1 MDDTVIATITAS
13 AGRRLL
19 GILSMGTLGVLVI
32 TICFLAP
39 PAPGLIVFLLA
50 VGAASLWAA
59 ENMRRATTLTIELTE
74 EGLRDSSGEVLARLD
89 DIAGI
94 DRGVFAFKP
103 SNGFLL
109 STKTPA
115 TRVWRPGLWW
125 RFGKRVGVGGMTPAG
140 ETKFIADYIAT
151 HVAQRDG

>member
-1 MDDTVIATITAS
+1 MLTHGRYSHCHDHS
-13 AGRRLL
+13 LSRPPFAGYLVYGHFGGSGHHNLL
-19 GILSMGTLGVLVI
+19 FGPTG
-32 TICFLAP
+32 A
-39 PAPGLIVFLLA
+39 GLIVFLLA

-115 TRVWRPGLWW
+115 TRVWRPG
-125 RFGKRVGVGGMTPAG
+125 FGGALANAWVW
-140 ETKFIADYIAT
+140 
-151 HVAQRDG
+151 VA